1 MKRYALFFLLCYTF
15 IGIQA
20 QLQQHPWQG
29 KRIAYIG
36 DSVTDPNLKKDNMKH
51 YWALL
56 HEWLQ
61 ASPLVY
67 AVSGHTFE
75 NGLNSLDRLHADHGQ
90 QVDAIVVFLGT
101 NDFNSATPL
110 GEFFSESKTQVE
122 RAKGEPRHMVERTQ
136 RALALNR
143 QTVKGRINLFMQ
155 KVRNLYPTK
164 QVVLLTPMHRGY
176 AAFSNNNI
184 QPDERYENECGYYI
198 HDVAEV
204 IRQAGQIWS
213 VPVIDLFGLS
223 GLTPYTEAQQA
234 YFFDKEKD
242 LLHPNAHGHE
252 RIAKIL
258 LQQSWMLPI
267 Y

>member
-1 MKRYALFFLLCYTF
+1 MKRYVLFFLLCYTF
-15 IGIQA
+15 IGTQA
-20 QLQQHPWQG
+20 QLQQHPWYG

-36 DSVTDPNLKKDNMKH
+36 DSVTDPNLKKDGMKH

-56 HEWLQ
+56 QQWLEGT
-61 ASPLVY
+61 PLVY

-75 NGLNSLDRLHADHGQ
+75 NGLVSLDRLHTDHEQ

-110 GEFFSESKTQVE
+110 GEFFCESKIQVE

-155 KVRNLYPTK
+155 KVRDLYPTK

-204 IRQAGQIWS
+204 IREAGQIWS

-223 GLTPYTEAQQA
+223 GLTPYTEAQKA

-252 RIAKIL
+252 RMAKVL
-258 LQQSWMLPI
+258 LQQTWMLPI

>member
-1 MKRYALFFLLCYTF
+1 MKRYALFFLLWYTF

-61 ASPLVY
+61 ISPLVY

-75 NGLNSLDRLHADHGQ
+75 NGLSSLDRLHADHGQ

-176 AAFSNNNI
+176 AAFCNNRRGYCFLCSGGRI
-184 QPDERYENECGYYI
+184 EC
-198 HDVAEV
+198 
-204 IRQAGQIWS
+204 
-213 VPVIDLFGLS
+213 
-223 GLTPYTEAQQA
+223 T
-234 YFFDKEKD
+234 
-242 LLHPNAHGHE
+242 
-252 RIAKIL
+252 
-258 LQQSWMLPI
+258 
-267 Y
+267 